1 MADKKILD
9 NEILSDEELDN
20 VAGGTVSETYQLRKA
35 IGEVYFVK
43 DGQPAPF
50 YTYLPENEVAGY
62 LKKTYNIDA
71 TLNFGDYD
79 PASHDYVTEGDP
91 NQYSINGKSL
101 THQQVLGIIN
111 IANGK

>member
-1 MADKKILD
+1 MSDKKIFD
-9 NEILSDEELDN
+9 NELLTDEQLDN

-35 IGEVYFVK
+35 LGEVYFVK

-50 YTYLPENEVAGY
+50 YTYLPENEVEQY

-79 PASHDYVTEGDP
+79 PASHDYVTEGEP
-91 NQYSINGKSL
+91 NQYSLNGKSL
-101 THQQVLGIIN
+101 THQQVLSIIN
-111 IANGK
+111 IVNGK